1 MDKGTLNEFIVEGYI
16 NSCLQLGD
24 SKEGLDFLYSTTF
37 NWKQNPILLGI
48 AANLH
53 GHFEKENTN
62 QVRLNKN
69 AVELAPDN
77 EKLRWN
83 LTFTTTKW

>member
-24 SKEGLDFLYSTTF
+24 SKEGLIFFTRPHW
-37 NWKQNPILLGI
+37 WKQNPILLGS

-69 AVELAPDN
+69 AVELH
-77 EKLRWN
+77 
-83 LTFTTTKW
+83 LTMKNFDGT